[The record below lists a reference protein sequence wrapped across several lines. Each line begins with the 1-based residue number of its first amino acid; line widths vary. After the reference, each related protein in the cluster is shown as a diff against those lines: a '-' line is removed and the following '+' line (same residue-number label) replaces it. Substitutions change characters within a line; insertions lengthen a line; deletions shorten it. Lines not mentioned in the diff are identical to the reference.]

1 MGEVRA
7 VIFDWGGVLI
17 DDPAPGLMQYCA
29 DALGVPKEIYVQA
42 HRKFAADFQT
52 GKIGED
58 VFWAGVCEELE
69 VSQPK
74 EQSLWY
80 PAFKAVYSPKKNMF
94 ELAESLQKRGY
105 KTAFLSN
112 TEIPAVRFFLEQG
125 YDMFDVLVFSCI
137 EGIKKPDRRIY
148 ELTVE
153 RLCLEPAEAVLIDDR
168 AECIDGAKE
177 AGLKTILFASVE
189 QVKDEL
195 LRFSVKIA

>member
-1 MGEVRA
+1 
-7 VIFDWGGVLI
+7 
-17 DDPAPGLMQYCA
+17 
-29 DALGVPKEIYVQA
+29 
-42 HRKFAADFQT
+42 
-52 GKIGED
+52 
-58 VFWAGVCEELE
+58 
-69 VSQPK
+69 
-74 EQSLWY
+74 
-80 PAFKAVYSPKKNMF
+80 MF

-105 KTAFLSN
+105 KTGFLSN

-125 YDMFDVLVFSCI
+125 YDMFDVLVFSCV

-168 AECIDGAKE
+168 AECINGASE

-195 LRFSVKIA
+195 LRLSVKIA